1 VTTFDDMDAGTDTV
15 TERDPRR
22 LVLAAVGALLLGG
35 LLWFLVVSPLMGGG
49 AQELTVVNAAT
60 TADDTVAE
68 ADEPDEAE
76 VVVEDLPLVTYEV
89 FLDRDPFD
97 PVVPEPVSTTETV
110 AGDGEATDGT
120 GDGAATGD
128 GSETPTDPNGETDP
142 VGTPPPAAGTPP
154 ASPPAQGVGSCVAD
168 GDDLVCNGRVVS
180 LIEIRTGDDGELLA
194 VVQVDTTIY
203 EVGIGDAFAG
213 SFRVHSISETEVL
226 IQYGDDVDRFEVGDR
241 VLK

>member
-1 VTTFDDMDAGTDTV
+1 VTTFDEMDASTEAV
-15 TERDPRR
+15 AERDPRR
-22 LVLAAVGALLLGG
+22 LALAALGAALLAG
-35 LLWFLVVSPLMGGG
+35 LLWFLVVAPLIGGD
-49 AQELTVVNAAT
+49 AEELTVVNAAAAAT
-60 TADDTVAE
+60 GDTVAE
-68 ADEPDEAE
+68 ASEAE
-76 VVVEDLPLVTYEV
+76 AAIEDLPLVTYEV

-128 GSETPTDPNGETDP
+128 GSETPTDPNGGTDP